1 MSGAYRAKRLVVMR
15 AQGHRTPAGAL
26 QEALSLALGALIDVS
41 HLLPSLSNATRYC
54 EGVHCLKGST
64 SSIGLLSVCATD
76 GVVGHIGAPRSRLS
90 KTLDAES
97 KVFP

>member
-41 HLLPSLSNATRYC
+41 LLWPSLSNATSYC
-54 EGVHCLKGST
+54 VGVHCLKGST

-76 GVVGHIGAPRSRLS
+76 GDDQETGLLNLGRVASQR
-90 KTLDAES
+90 
-97 KVFP
+97 